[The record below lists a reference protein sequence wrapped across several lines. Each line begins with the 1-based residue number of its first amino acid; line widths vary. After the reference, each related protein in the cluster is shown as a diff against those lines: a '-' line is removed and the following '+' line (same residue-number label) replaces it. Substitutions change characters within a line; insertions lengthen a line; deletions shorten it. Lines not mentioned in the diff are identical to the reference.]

1 MMAYLTYLSNLIF
14 MSDIDTEQEKLFRE
28 RYAEELRKKKQ
39 QDTYHYGG
47 YNELF
52 EERVKVN
59 QQEWKTPGRRG
70 EKIKQEE
77 INKEIVRRDKIKNTR
92 IPARVLV
99 LESSRLYSKKM

>member
-1 MMAYLTYLSNLIF
+1 MMAHLTYLSDLIF

-39 QDTYHYGG
+39 QDTFHYRGHD
-47 YNELF
+47 ELV

-59 QQEWKTPGRRG
+59 QQELKTPGRRG

-77 INKEIVRRDKIKNTR
+77 IDKEIVRRDKMKKR
-92 IPARVLV
+92 IPATVLV
-99 LESSRLYSKKM
+99 LSKPIL